1 VKLLSPELWLKQAR
15 ADEKASRTAGLAE
28 CHRRYLLQQAY
39 EKGVKAL
46 ALACLTTKQA
56 KDKQFASALG
66 ECFLHHHTP
75 VTVFSNKD
83 DAAWE
88 EELRAS
94 YKGNWEKLLRELKTV
109 RRTLATA
116 LGRESDKRIVDAWQK
131 IDGTRPSKVI
141 DAVSYRYPFIQDAY
155 PDGVAPSEW
164 NGWAAYQGE
173 ADHVRNAVV
182 TLLERAGQQVKTWLR
197 QT

>member
-15 ADEKASRTAGLAE
+15 ADEKASRAAGLTE

-46 ALACLTTKQA
+46 ALALLTTKQA

-88 EELRAS
+88 EELRAA
-94 YKGNWEKLLRELKTV
+94 YKGNWEKLLRELKTF
-109 RRTLATA
+109 RRALATEM
-116 LGRESDKRIVDAWQK
+116 GRESDNHIVDAWQK

-141 DAVSYRYPFIQDAY
+141 EAVSYRYPFIQPAY
-155 PDGVAPSEW
+155 PDGIAPSEW

-173 ADHVRNAVV
+173 ADHVRNAIA